1 MTIPSIKNV
10 KQKEVEKKLKKIQE
24 FTYRGKTN
32 VEHEMYY

>member
-1 MTIPSIKNV
+1 MTIPAIKNV
-10 KQKEVEKKLKKIQE
+10 VEKEVENKLKKIKE